1 MSVTNVSVAP
11 VMLLD
16 EVRQEDSFLKPAIQ
30 GTDKEALAGYAVSL
44 VQKNYRVRRIRW
56 FS

>member
-1 MSVTNVSVAP
+1 
-11 VMLLD
+11 MLLD

-44 VQKNYRVRRIRW
+44 VQKNYRVRRIHW